1 MMQILTLWQRIRQL
15 IMTKPTPPNTE
26 KPAVAPTPEQTREGQ
41 VVETLVRILREI
53 IEEEQKPAA
62 PPKPLETRRD

>member
-1 MMQILTLWQRIRQL
+1 
-15 IMTKPTPPNTE
+15 MTKPTPPSTE
-26 KPAVAPTPEQTREGQ
+26 KPAAAPTPEQTREGQ

-62 PPKPLETRRD
+62 PAKPQGQEPRHD